1 MGVVQMDSRRWSS
14 TPARRPGRDAPPQVL
29 PGATAAFLFDVPLT
43 RGSQNGES
51 RAREHP
57 VVGLLHVLVGMLAF
71 AAILDW
77 LVAGREPRQG
87 PPIE

>member
-1 MGVVQMDSRRWSS
+1 
-14 TPARRPGRDAPPQVL
+14 
-29 PGATAAFLFDVPLT
+29 
-43 RGSQNGES
+43 
-51 RAREHP
+51 
-57 VVGLLHVLVGMLAF
+57 VGLLHVLVGMLAF